1 MATHRIHVHPS
12 APLEAVN
19 ADLVIDV
26 SSDDQKLGELR
37 ISRGTI
43 DWAPRASK
51 IPISLSW
58 EAFDRLMKSAS
69 ES

>member
-19 ADLVIDV
+19 ADLIIDV
-26 SSDDQKLGELR
+26 SSDDHKLGELR

-43 DWAPRASK
+43 DWAHRNAKVPV
-51 IPISLSW
+51 SLSW
-58 EAFDRLMKSAS
+58 EQFDELMQSAAD
-69 ES
+69 